1 MKKWKA
7 ILFGTL
13 LTLSLCTFTACGTE
27 VNNADETVDEKNND
41 ERNKKKNTNE
51 NTATENGIMED
62 ETDNDGVMDNG
73 GIIED
78 SGTDNNEMAGGNI
91 TVTPAGNGNNTTA
104 APGTTDANGTG
115 NDGTVSGELGDSVKD
130 LLHSHTMKMVCNC
143 GNHKSCQKKQKTHTI
158 TQDIFFYGVG
168 LSGRRKRHKKSH
180 SAVCLIIGNRRN

>member
-62 ETDNDGVMDNG
+62 ETDNDG
-73 GIIED
+73 
-78 SGTDNNEMAGGNI
+78 NI
-91 TVTPAGNGNNTTA
+91 STA

-130 LLHSHTMKMVCNC
+130 L
-143 GNHKSCQKKQKTHTI
+143 G
-158 TQDIFFYGVG
+158 DGVG
-168 LSGRRKRHKKSH
+168 N
-180 SAVCLIIGNRRN
+180 AVDDIGNAVGNAVEGR

>member
-91 TVTPAGNGNNTTA
+91 TVTPAGNGNNGQQQRLELQMPTEPKMTELY
-104 APGTTDANGTG
+104 PVSWV
-115 NDGTVSGELGDSVKD
+115 TV
-130 LLHSHTMKMVCNC
+130 
-143 GNHKSCQKKQKTHTI
+143 
-158 TQDIFFYGVG
+158 
-168 LSGRRKRHKKSH
+168 
-180 SAVCLIIGNRRN
+180 